1 MDRTASARM
10 ARYRD
15 KLARERDIRRLE
27 LQVPSEI
34 GEEVKRFARRLRT
47 SVERV
52 RQDARTRDLLGLA
65 LGTIN
70 APRPR
75 QIDAKTLFDCIR
87 GTNVDRIW
95 RPHVEAF
102 LAELSAD
109 LIYDL
114 VLAGV
119 FTFEELDRARRI
131 WRIQDARNIGWIA
144 EMADLELAG
153 LAA

>member
-10 ARYRD
+10 ARYRG
-15 KLARERDIRRLE
+15 KLARERGIRRLE

-34 GEEVKRFARRLRT
+34 SEEVKTFARRLRT

-52 RQDARTRDLLGLA
+52 RQDARTQDLLGLA

-75 QIDAKTLFDCIR
+75 QIDAKTLLNCIR

-102 LAELSAD
+102 VTELSAD

-131 WRIQDARNIGWIA
+131 WRIQDGRNIDWIA